1 LRADDEKEEI
11 YMAQFSKSAGI
22 ILILIVGFI
31 VQFIFSMAD
40 IRDTPRKAVV
50 EFSKAYFNLDKSMA
64 KRICKKELA
73 AQDGNVVD
81 QYLYHA
87 AQTAKA
93 RGFNIDFLKNK
104 LYNIE
109 TETISKTDTKAQI
122 RITGTIRVAINS
134 VYPVIA
140 QLFNIGTTHKVDQII
155 HVIKQNG
162 QWKVCGKLFSLTSA

>member
-1 LRADDEKEEI
+1 MVRLNR
-11 YMAQFSKSAGI
+11 SAGI
-22 ILILIVGFI
+22 ILVLIVGFV
-31 VQFIFSMAD
+31 VQLVFTMTD
-40 IRDTPRKAVV
+40 IRDTPNKAVV
-50 EFSKAYFNLDKSMA
+50 QFSKAYFDLDKSMA

-73 AQDGNVVD
+73 SKDGNVVD

-104 LYNIE
+104 LYDIE

-122 RITGTIRVAINS
+122 RITGRIRVAINS

-140 QLFNIGTTHKVDQII
+140 QLFNIGATHKVDQVV
-155 HVIKQNG
+155 HVVKENG
-162 QWKVCGKLFSLTSA
+162 QWKVCGKLFSLTSS